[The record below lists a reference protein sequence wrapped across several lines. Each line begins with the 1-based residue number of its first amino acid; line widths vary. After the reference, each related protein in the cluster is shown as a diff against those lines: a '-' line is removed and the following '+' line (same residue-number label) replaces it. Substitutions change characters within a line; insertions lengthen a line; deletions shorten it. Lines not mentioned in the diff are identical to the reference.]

1 MNVHD
6 HRFLLAEQAT
16 LNKLIDQISDSD
28 VISMMSLRARL
39 RTVEDQLAE
48 YQGSSARLR
57 TARLTFKGRPVLGGR
72 GILMDFVSDASKA
85 FANAVTV
92 VGSSMAAPVAPTRRV
107 PNADQFQLAI
117 TGIAYGSFGFQIEE
131 ASPQLSLDDT
141 PTPIDVA
148 ITKVKGILS
157 ASVGTDE
164 DLSEAVADTDRR
176 AISAVQQFLKQVADG
191 GAAFTLAH
199 DGDAFDFVDATQVR
213 RSESR
218 LSADNIREDDTVIS
232 VQFLGFFP
240 FRPRAQFLIVG
251 AGAEYLSNEVG
262 QITTARVERSVAEQ
276 VDINSILNRDQQI
289 TVHTRRVGTS
299 RPRYTVTGFVR
310 DPDAQMAF
318 DEIDK

>member
-6 HRFLLAEQAT
+6 YRFLLAEQAT
-16 LNKLIDQISDSD
+16 LNQLLDEIAESD

-39 RTVEDQLAE
+39 EAVEGQLAD

-92 VGSSMAAPVAPTRRV
+92 VGSSLTAPVAPTGRV
-107 PNADQFQLAI
+107 PNAERFQLAI
-117 TGIAYGSFGFQIEE
+117 TGIAYGSFGFEIEE
-131 ASPQLSLDDT
+131 ASPQMSFNDT
-141 PTPIDVA
+141 PTPVEVA
-148 ITKVKGILS
+148 ISKVKGILS

-176 AISAVQQFLKQVADG
+176 ALSSVQQFLKQVADG
-191 GAAFTLAH
+191 GAAFTLTH
-199 DGDAFDFVDATQVR
+199 DGDEFDFVDAAQVR

-218 LSADNIREDDTVIS
+218 LSADNIREDDTTIS
-232 VQFLGFFP
+232 VRFMGFFP
-240 FRPRAQFLIVG
+240 FRPWAQLLIVG
-251 AGAEYLSNEVG
+251 ADAEYLSNEVG
-262 QITTARVERSVAEQ
+262 QITTARVESSVAEQ